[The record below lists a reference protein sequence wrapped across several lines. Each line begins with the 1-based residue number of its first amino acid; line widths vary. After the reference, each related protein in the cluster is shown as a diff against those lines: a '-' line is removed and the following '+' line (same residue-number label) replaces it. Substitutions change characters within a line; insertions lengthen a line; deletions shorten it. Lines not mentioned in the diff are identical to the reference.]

1 MNEAVSLI
9 LTHGQIAILCSVQ
22 KHRIIQ
28 NILSTMF
35 WGFPSG
41 SVEKNPPAMQET
53 QERRV
58 PSLSW
63 EDPMKKEITT
73 LSSILAWKIPW
84 KEEP

>member
-1 MNEAVSLI
+1 
-9 LTHGQIAILCSVQ
+9 
-22 KHRIIQ
+22 
-28 NILSTMF
+28 MF

-41 SVEKNPPAMQET
+41 SLEKNPPAMQET

-84 KEEP
+84 KEEPGRRQSMGHNELGTTEQLSTLDTG